1 MKIRGYIGLLGLL
14 CLLLLCGGCG
24 RQPAE
29 DMTEAYD
36 PYAQS
41 ADAVAVIK
49 SMDLEAGTMSFV
61 SVTDGKEYDLLYN
74 NGVDVRNKHK
84 EIISGSQLKVG
95 QIVDI
100 VYNTLNNKL
109 LEVQIDPDAWEV
121 RNISGFEFDAGNR
134 QATILN
140 QIYQY
145 TNDLIVVSGDELIR
159 NNEICKEDQLTA
171 RGYGGKLCSLTVDLG
186 HGYVKLE
193 NYDTYIGGM
202 IEIGYDV
209 IVPVTEDM
217 LLTVREGTYKLKITK
232 GSHSG
237 YKNVVVTRD
246 QECVANL
253 MELQIAPDP
262 VGSLFFNV
270 TPATAKVIV
279 DGEVINTADV
289 VELTYGKHHIRLSAD
304 GYETKEGYFKVDAAY
319 KIFNIEL
326 VRSEESSSSSGT
338 TAGAGTR
345 TTSGGG
351 TGTGTTSGMGVVTT
365 EGSSGTTESGSTTA
379 GETTASTS
387 GGSAT
392 TTESST
398 GTTEIKK
405 TGNTVTI
412 TAPVG
417 AYCYVDG
424 DLKGTVPCTFDKT
437 VGSHV
442 VTFSKT
448 GCLVKSYT
456 IQCKD
461 DGKDETYSFDPL
473 KTFDSLMTRR

>member
-1 MKIRGYIGLLGLL
+1 MRIRGYIGLLGLL
-14 CLLLLCGGCG
+14 CLLLLCGGCR
-24 RQPAE
+24 RQSTE
-29 DMTEAYD
+29 DTTEAYD

-41 ADAVAVIK
+41 SDAVAVIK
-49 SMDLEAGTMSFV
+49 AIDLDAGTMSFV
-61 SVTDGKEYDLLYN
+61 SVVDGKQYDLLYN
-74 NGVDVRNKHK
+74 SGVDVRNKYK
-84 EIISGSQLKVG
+84 ELIAGSQLKVG

-109 LEVQIDPDAWEV
+109 LEVRIDPDAWEV
-121 RNISGFEFDAGNR
+121 RDISGFEFDAGNR

-145 TNDLIVVSGDELIR
+145 TNDLIVVSGNELIQ

-186 HGYVKLE
+186 HGYVRLE

-209 IVPVTEDM
+209 IVPVTENM

-232 GSHSG
+232 GEHSG
-237 YKNVVVTRD
+237 YKNVVVIRD

-270 TPATAKVIV
+270 TPAAAKVVV
-279 DGEVINTADV
+279 DGEVIDTAEI
-289 VELTYGKHHIRLSAD
+289 VELTYGKHHIRVSAD
-304 GYETKEGYFKVDAAY
+304 GYDTKEGYFKVDAAY

-326 VRSEESSSSSGT
+326 VRTDESSSSSGT
-338 TAGAGTR
+338 TAGSGTG
-345 TTSGGG
+345 TTAG

-365 EGSSGTTESGSTTA
+365 EGSSGTTESGSTT
-379 GETTASTS
+379 GGSTTSTS
-387 GGSAT
+387 GSSSS

-398 GTTEIKK
+398 GTTEVKK

-412 TAPVG
+412 TAPAG

-442 VTFSKT
+442 ITFSKT

-473 KTFDSLMTRR
+473 KTFDSLITRR